1 VGQQVRGDG
10 EVNEL
15 RKCAATQDRLRKAA
29 DLLGRQLDELDQR
42 LARIEQED
50 EQRRSFLGAEAM
62 APVSANLDPAPEK
75 VQ

>member
-15 RKCAATQDRLRKAA
+15 RKCAATQDWLRKAA

-42 LARIEQED
+42 LAWIERED
-50 EQRRSFLGAEAM
+50 EQRRSFLEAEAM
-62 APVSANLDPAPEK
+62 APASATIH
-75 VQ
+75 